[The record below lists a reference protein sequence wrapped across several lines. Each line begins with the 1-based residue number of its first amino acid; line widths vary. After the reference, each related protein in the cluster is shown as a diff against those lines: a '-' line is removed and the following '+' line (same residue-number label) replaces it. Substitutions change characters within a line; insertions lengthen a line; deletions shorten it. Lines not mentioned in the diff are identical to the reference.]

1 MDEENKEVKVKKT
14 NAENNKVYRDK
25 KKDEINARRRE
36 QRNNKKAIKT
46 PKIEYEVKELKKILK
61 LPDKGVVIDIAD
73 ATKNKYKGYIRNFY
87 KKYSGEDLK
96 EDDDIILKIEGKKY
110 KALNVSKRFKELIK
124 KNIDIIKG
132 SSTDTGNIYSIFKG
146 IRGFTDI
153 AKVLYP
159 YLKDYAEQYDE
170 KRSEIIAEKE
180 DLEISFEKEDILENL
195 KKIEGGEDK
204 IIYGYLMLMNG
215 RVHDLRYTKIA
226 KAKEE
231 TKDEEH
237 NYIYDGKYYINNTK
251 NKKKKVLEISEE
263 FLELC
268 KGKEEGYILGRL
280 MGSSTIAKR
289 IENITNRVYGKIYTS
304 SNLRHIK
311 ATQINERGT
320 DYKGRKEIA
329 DKAGHSVEQQ
339 IKYSYK
345 VKGEEK

>member
-132 SSTDTGNIYSIFKG
+132 SSTDIGNIYSIFRG
-146 IRGFTDI
+146 I
-153 AKVLYP
+153 
-159 YLKDYAEQYDE
+159 Q
-170 KRSEIIAEKE
+170 
-180 DLEISFEKEDILENL
+180 
-195 KKIEGGEDK
+195 
-204 IIYGYLMLMNG
+204 M
-215 RVHDLRYTKIA
+215 
-226 KAKEE
+226 
-231 TKDEEH
+231 
-237 NYIYDGKYYINNTK
+237 
-251 NKKKKVLEISEE
+251 
-263 FLELC
+263 FLIFLT
-268 KGKEEGYILGRL
+268 RL
-280 MGSSTIAKR
+280 T
-289 IENITNRVYGKIYTS
+289 
-304 SNLRHIK
+304 HI
-311 ATQINERGT
+311 
-320 DYKGRKEIA
+320 
-329 DKAGHSVEQQ
+329 
-339 IKYSYK
+339 
-345 VKGEEK
+345 